1 MKKYALV
8 NGKHVRYADLRETP
22 KFLMSDCTSKYKF
35 KKVEGQEFVAGNID
49 YSNWTKTGYYVYEVD
64 HPHVLD
70 LIEKEKQRYFI
81 FYVREEI
88 EKLYRNRNM
97 SFEEAKKINDL
108 LGLGVEE

>member
-8 NGKHVRYADLRETP
+8 NGKHVQYADLRETP
-22 KFLMSDCTSKYKF
+22 KFLISNDGSCKI
-35 KKVEGQEFVAGNID
+35 KKLDGYD
-49 YSNWTKTGYYVYEVD
+49 YLGSGKWHGTPYSAYEPD
-64 HPHVLD
+64 HPYVLD

-108 LGLGVEE
+108 LEFGVEL